1 MWLRGK
7 LSAKMKTSINDPRL
21 LDLTREQAEITLAF
35 FREEEYEYRN
45 TLEEILGVIWTKE
58 QVHSLSGGE
67 DSTDNIKVT
76 KVDKLR
82 YPLALILKPDLMKE
96 LKNRFGFDSSGDDGT
111 SKLDHVPKGTT
122 SLGMTSKDDFIK
134 KMGFKSSVDTDGYFI
149 EPKTREELESG
160 FKPRNNPV
168 RLGK

>member
-58 QVHSLSGGE
+58 QVAGLSGGE

-96 LKNRFGFDSSGDDGT
+96 LKTRFGYSDEGT

-122 SLGMTSKDDFIK
+122 SLGMTSKDEFIK
-134 KMGFKSSVDTDGYFI
+134 KMGFKSSVETDGYFI
-149 EPKTREELESG
+149 EPKTRAELESG